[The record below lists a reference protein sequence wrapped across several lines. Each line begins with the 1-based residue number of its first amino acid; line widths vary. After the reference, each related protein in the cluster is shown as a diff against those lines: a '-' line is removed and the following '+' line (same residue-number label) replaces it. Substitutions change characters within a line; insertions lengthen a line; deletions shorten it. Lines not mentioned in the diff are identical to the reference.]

1 MSFVQKNLWV
11 WAWVAIL
18 TSLWVLMDQGAWAL
32 PRDPAPL
39 PPTESSRPAPLM
51 PALR

>member
-1 MSFVQKNLWV
+1 MSFVRKNLWV

-18 TSLWVLMDQGAWAL
+18 TSLWVLMDHGAWAL
-32 PRDPAPL
+32 PKDP
-39 PPTESSRPAPLM
+39 SSLTPSDSIRPAPLM